1 MSFMDE
7 AREQMEH
14 MREETEAKLEK
25 ANAEH
30 GPDADGVVRSD
41 DGTTQGTSWSEHTVE
56 VHETP

>member
-14 MREETEAKLEK
+14 MREDANDKLDK

-41 DGTTQGTSWSEHTVE
+41 DGTTQGSSWSEHSVD

>member
-14 MREETEAKLEK
+14 MREEANEKLAE

-41 DGTTQGTSWSEHTVE
+41 DGTTQGTSWSEHSVE